1 MELNAEANKSI
12 DIELR
17 DLWCLGHHL
26 AKPLMASVSERH
38 EGATWHHEVVS

>member
-1 MELNAEANKSI
+1 MELNAEAEKSI

-17 DLWCLGHHL
+17 DLWCPVHHL

-38 EGATWHHEVVS
+38 EGVTGHHEVVS